1 MVVRVVKFL
10 HTADWHLGIKHAKLG
25 SNAERA
31 RETRTETLEKL
42 MGLAKKNKVDFV
54 VVAGDVFDSND
65 VDRELAD
72 VAASIVRK
80 AEPTPVYIL
89 PGNHDPLTRDS
100 LYLEPLWDS
109 VDNAVILK
117 NRKAI
122 GVPKAKVTL
131 YPCPATQKRTR
142 EDLTEWLEAK
152 DNNISIG
159 IAHGNLQIEGFIE
172 EANFPIS
179 PERAEKAGLDY
190 LALGEWHSLFK
201 YKGKD
206 KVVRTVYP
214 GTPETTK
221 FGELDSGKAVIVE
234 IEKQGAKPTLE
245 EIDVGMVRW
254 EEWERKISTV
264 DDIKHIGRE
273 LSKIKVPE
281 HRVINVSLEGVID
294 QEVAD
299 YLCSFEIEYSEK
311 FLYFNL
317 AKEDLY
323 LKPNPSKLKAMMP
336 EGVIFDNTI
345 GAIQALMKRQP
356 MQQEYSGIPSEEAE
370 EILREIKEKDSA
382 MDASP
387 ETLERALLLLYQMAK
402 EVSE

>member
-1 MVVRVVKFL
+1 MVKFL
-10 HTADWHLGIKHAKLG
+10 HTADWHLGIKHVKLG
-25 SNAERA
+25 PNAERA
-31 RETRTETLEKL
+31 REARTETLEKL

-80 AEPTPVYIL
+80 VEPTPVYIL

-100 LYLEPLWDS
+100 LYLDPLWDS
-109 VDNAVILK
+109 VENAVILE

-122 GVPKAKVTL
+122 EVPKANVTL

-142 EDLTEWLEAK
+142 EDLTEWIEAK
-152 DNNISIG
+152 DNGISVG

-172 EANFPIS
+172 EPNFPIS

-206 KVVRTVYP
+206 GVVRTVYP

-221 FGELDSGKAVIVE
+221 FGEPDSGKAVVVE
-234 IEKQGAKPTLE
+234 IEKQDAKPTLQ
-245 EIDVGMVRW
+245 EIAVGTVKW
-254 EEWERKISTV
+254 EEWEREISTV
-264 DDIKHIGRE
+264 EDIKHIGRE
-273 LSKIKVPE
+273 LSKIKAPE
-281 HRVINVSLEGVID
+281 HRVINVFLEGVID

-299 YLCSFEIEYSEK
+299 YLSSFEIEYSEK
-311 FLYFNL
+311 FLYLNL
-317 AKEDLY
+317 GKEKLY
-323 LKPNPSKLKAMMP
+323 LKPNPSKLKSMIP
-336 EGVIFDNTI
+336 EGAIFDNTI
-345 GAIQALMKRQP
+345 RAIQALMKCQP
-356 MQQEYSGIPSEEAE
+356 MQQEYSEIPSEEAE
-370 EILREIKEKDSA
+370 EILREIKEIDSA
-382 MDASP
+382 MNASP

-402 EVSE
+402 EVSG